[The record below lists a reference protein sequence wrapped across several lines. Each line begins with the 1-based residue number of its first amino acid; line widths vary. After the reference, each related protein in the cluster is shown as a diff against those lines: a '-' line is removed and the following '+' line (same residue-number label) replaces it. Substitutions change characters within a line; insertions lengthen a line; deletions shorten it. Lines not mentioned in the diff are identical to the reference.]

1 MTVQLVLESKMAITD
16 AFRSLSFRE
25 NRCYSPPCSLFKT
38 TKTAKVRTGRKA
50 KTYGGILCLTT
61 ASMTEY
67 ALVQGRYTGK
77 WSFPKGHMNEGEEP
91 LACCL
96 REIEEETGITELPLP
111 TECNQI
117 GYGNYFMFSLTRKIE
132 LVPRD
137 RKEIMNARWVTLE
150 EMSKLELNADV
161 SMWFNAVTNPQ
172 IAELQT
178 RDLQTGDLQTRD
190 LQTRDLTKTCEG

>member
-1 MTVQLVLESKMAITD
+1 MAITD

-25 NRCYSPPCSLFKT
+25 NRCYSPPCNLFKMASSPPRPKDRKMMSTT
-38 TKTAKVRTGRKA
+38 TKPRVGRKA
-50 KTYGGILCLTT
+50 KTYGGILCLTN
-61 ASMTEY
+61 ASNTEY

-96 REIEEETGITELPLP
+96 REIEEETGITELHQS

-117 GYGNYFMFSLTRKIE
+117 GYGNYFMFFLTRKIE

-137 RKEIMNARWVTLE
+137 KKEIMNARWVTLE
-150 EMSKLELNADV
+150 EMSTLELNADV
-161 SMWFNAVTNPQ
+161 SIWYNTVTNN
-172 IAELQT
+172 
-178 RDLQTGDLQTRD
+178 
-190 LQTRDLTKTCEG
+190 LTKTCEG

>member
-1 MTVQLVLESKMAITD
+1 MAITD

-25 NRCYSPPCSLFKT
+25 NRCYSPPCNLFKASPPRPKDRKMIST
-38 TKTAKVRTGRKA
+38 TGKPRLGRKA
-50 KTYGGILCLTT
+50 KTYGGILCLQPPSSTPT
-61 ASMTEY
+61 TEY

-96 REIEEETGITELPLP
+96 REIEEETGITELPQS

-117 GYGNYFMFSLTRKIE
+117 GYGNYFMFFLTRKIE

-137 RKEIMNARWVTLE
+137 KKEIMNARWVTLE
-150 EMSKLELNADV
+150 EMSTLELNADV
-161 SMWFNAVTNPQ
+161 SIWYNAVTNKLL
-172 IAELQT
+172 E
-178 RDLQTGDLQTRD
+178 G
-190 LQTRDLTKTCEG
+190 CEG